1 MAQMERQCLHCGEKQ
16 VNPFIDVPVDSYFL
30 ESVLWAKAQ
39 NITGGTGAFTF
50 GPNDFS
56 TRAQAVTFLWRAAG
70 SPEPISLSNPFTDVN
85 EGDYFYTAVLWA
97 VEQGVTSGV
106 SASTFGANLECTR
119 AQIVTFLW
127 RAAGSPAA
135 SAEVTFSDVA
145 TTAYYYA
152 PVAWAVEKGVTAG
165 IGNGMFGSEQL
176 CTRAQVVTFLYH
188 TFAN

>member
-1 MAQMERQCLHCGEKQ
+1 M
-16 VNPFIDVPVDSYFL
+16 
-30 ESVLWAKAQ
+30 
-39 NITGGTGAFTF
+39 
-50 GPNDFS
+50 
-56 TRAQAVTFLWRAAG
+56 
-70 SPEPISLSNPFTDVN
+70 N

-152 PVAWAVEKGVTAG
+152 PMAWAVEKGVTAG